1 MPDKQRKRLSG
12 HATRSTGGPN
22 IWLVRIVAGLIFC
35 GIGTVLLLVPRGVIP
50 VDDTKIRS
58 AETVLKVAGGLF
70 GGFGLLTLVRGLY
83 GGFRRAARATAMRV
97 HAAEPWVADFAWDPQ
112 GIADQ
117 GTGEAAMIFFFAVVW
132 FAFLVPVTWL
142 MVWHG
147 MRMVWFLLIFCAAGL
162 AVLGLGCYRLAQRLK
177 YGASWL
183 AYKRFPFFLGET
195 LDVEFTNPRG
205 IGVFN
210 SMTVTL
216 RFIEEVDE
224 ACGSR
229 RDPRVET
236 VCYEL
241 YGDARQVDR
250 PGEHN
255 WAFGP
260 MALSFPLPCQPEYRT
275 ELSRAMPRYWEL
287 QVRAD
292 TPGVDFDARFLVP
305 VYARP
310 G

>member
-1 MPDKQRKRLSG
+1 MPDRHRKRLSG
-12 HATRSTGGPN
+12 HASRGTGGPHA
-22 IWLVRIVAGLIFC
+22 WVGQIVGGLIFG
-35 GIGTVLLLVPRGVIP
+35 GIGTAMLLMAIGAIP
-50 VDDTKIRS
+50 IGDGKIGS

-70 GGFGLLTLVRGLY
+70 GGFGLLTLVCGVYSGL
-83 GGFRRAARATAMRV
+83 RRAARPTAMRV
-97 HAAEPWVADFAWDPQ
+97 YAAEPWTADYAWDAR

-117 GTGEAAMIFFFAVVW
+117 AVGNIAKTFFFAVVW
-132 FAFLVPVTWL
+132 FGFLVPVTWL
-142 MVWHG
+142 MVRHRT
-147 MRMVWFLLIFCAAGL
+147 RMVWFLLIFYAAGL
-162 AVLGLGCYRLAQRLK
+162 AVLGVGCYHLAQRLK

-205 IGVFN
+205 IGVFS

-224 ACGSR
+224 ARGSR

-236 VCYEL
+236 VCYQL
-241 YGDARQVDR
+241 YADTRQVDR

-260 MALSFPLPCQPEYRT
+260 MAFSFPLPRQADCRT
-275 ELSRAMPRYWEL
+275 ELSRAMRRYWEL
-287 QVRAD
+287 QIQAD
-292 TPGVDFDARFLVP
+292 TPGVDFDAAFLVP

-310 G
+310 S